1 MRNEK
6 GKKMK
11 YEKVEEWTDV
21 AMLVLSIVQSVTC
34 AFVSRY
40 SEMLAWACVAMW
52 VCIAA
57 MRKSSRDKLHRLLLK
72 AIGAEDDEI

>member
-11 YEKVEEWTDV
+11 YEKVEKWTDV
-21 AMLVLSIVQSVTC
+21 AMLVMSIVLSVMC
-34 AFVSRY
+34 ATTGRY
-40 SEMLAWACVAMW
+40 SEMLAWACTAMW

-57 MRKSSRDKLHRLLLK
+57 MRRNVRDRLYGLWLK
-72 AIGAEDDEI
+72 AIGAEDDAI

>member
-11 YEKVEEWTDV
+11 CYKVEEWTDV
-21 AMLVLSIVQSVTC
+21 ATLVVFIADTVTC
-34 AFVSRY
+34 AITGTI
-40 SEMLAWACVAMW
+40 SEMPAWACAAMW

-57 MRKSSRDKLHRLLLK
+57 MRRNVRDRLYRLWLK